1 MKNNLNFLKF
11 QLDNFTILQKILTD
25 SNLKLITQQIL
36 WKLNQEKKKLIIKTK
51 TNKNMRTDYFRFSI
65 TTAEKLISFLF
76 FYYFL

>member
-36 WKLNQEKKKLIIKTK
+36 
-51 TNKNMRTDYFRFSI
+51 
-65 TTAEKLISFLF
+65 
-76 FYYFL
+76 